1 MKRNI
6 VIIFILLLFNFTSI
20 IKVKCISDVEDDTNV
35 NEINDFT
42 TVNDNDDK
50 NEVKDIA
57 EDNILDNEDTK
68 YETSDYSVTN
78 KKNVSI
84 SYQSHVQNIGWQ
96 VLSYDGMISGTEGRS
111 LRVEGIKINLNDND
125 YDGNIEYQ
133 SYVEGYGWQNWVTSG
148 SISGTVGESRRLE
161 AMRIRLTGNL
171 AEHYDVYYRAH
182 VQNLG
187 WLGWAKN
194 GESAGS
200 QGYGYR
206 MEAYQIMLVEKGME
220 VPSSNLE
227 PFKSI
232 KISYQAHVQNIG
244 WQVLSYD
251 GMISGTEG
259 CALRVEGIKINLN
272 DNDYDGNIEYQSYVE
287 GYGWQNW
294 VTSGS
299 ISGTVGESRRLEA
312 MRIRLTGNLAEH
324 YDVYYRAHVQNLG
337 WLGWAKNGQ
346 SAGSQDYNYRMEAY
360 QIMLVEKDKEGPNID
375 EEAFIYRKLSYKSYI
390 QNIGWQD
397 YKFDNDVSG
406 TLNQSLMIKGIQINV
421 SNEKYSGSIQY
432 QSHVQDIGW
441 IDWTCDGNTSGVVSS
456 SKRIEAIKIRLTGD
470 LEEHYDVY
478 YRTHVQNIGWLGW
491 AKNGEAAGSQGYGY
505 RMEAYQIILVE
516 KGADGPSS
524 NEEAFKVGW
533 LNDGINTY
541 YTFPDGTKATGI
553 QKIDGVRYVF
563 DSDGRLK
570 YSNIKIYADI
580 SSHQGNIDFDE
591 LYNSGSIDGIILRIG
606 YWTSEDAY
614 FSKYLSE
621 IKRLNI
627 PYTVYLFSYAHN
639 SNEALSEAQNML
651 NLYTK
656 YQLHPAMNVYYDL
669 EGYSTTIDNSDDI
682 TKEQYQQIAESF
694 IWYLDINGIGARIY
708 SYTWFAHNRF
718 NEATR
723 KHLDW
728 IAQYS
733 ENNTY
738 NYAWRGW
745 QYTDAGKIPGIN
757 TDVDLSIFLY

>member
-1 MKRNI
+1 MKKR
-6 VIIFILLLFNFTSI
+6 LLLITI
-20 IKVKCISDVEDDTNV
+20 IISLVFISKISAINDENIENDDIDISTGDNINNYDTNV
-35 NEINDFT
+35 ENIESEDELQKSEINNF
-42 TVNDNDDK
+42 
-50 NEVKDIA
+50 
-57 EDNILDNEDTK
+57 NINSSALEAFK
-68 YETSDYSVTN
+68 YHKIT
-78 KKNVSI
+78 
-84 SYQSHVQNIGWQ
+84 YQSHVQTIGWQ
-96 VLSYDGMISGTEGRS
+96 NSVHENEISGTQNKS
-111 LRVEGIKINLNDND
+111 LRVEGIKINISNTV
-125 YDGNIEYQ
+125 YDGSIEYQ
-133 SYVEGYGWQNWVTSG
+133 THVQDKGWMDWVSDG
-148 SISGTVGESRRLE
+148 ELSGTVGESKRVE
-161 AMRIRLTGNL
+161 ALKIKLTGEFL
-171 AEHYDVYYRAH
+171 EHYDVYYRVH
-182 VQNLG
+182 VQN
-187 WLGWAKN
+187 
-194 GESAGS
+194 
-200 QGYGYR
+200 
-206 MEAYQIMLVEKGME
+206 
-220 VPSSNLE
+220 
-227 PFKSI
+227 F
-232 KISYQAHVQNIG
+232 
-244 WQVLSYD
+244 
-251 GMISGTEG
+251 
-259 CALRVEGIKINLN
+259 
-272 DNDYDGNIEYQSYVE
+272 
-287 GYGWQNW
+287 
-294 VTSGS
+294 
-299 ISGTVGESRRLEA
+299 
-312 MRIRLTGNLAEH
+312 
-324 YDVYYRAHVQNLG
+324 
-337 WLGWAKNGQ
+337 
-346 SAGSQDYNYRMEAY
+346 
-360 QIMLVEKDKEGPNID
+360 
-375 EEAFIYRKLSYKSYI
+375 
-390 QNIGWQD
+390 
-397 YKFDNDVSG
+397 
-406 TLNQSLMIKGIQINV
+406 
-421 SNEKYSGSIQY
+421 
-432 QSHVQDIGW
+432 
-441 IDWTCDGNTSGVVSS
+441 
-456 SKRIEAIKIRLTGD
+456 
-470 LEEHYDVY
+470 
-478 YRTHVQNIGWLGW
+478 GWLGW

-505 RMEAYQIILVE
+505 RMEAYQVMLVE
-516 KGADGPSS
+516 KGSEGPTSELIPFEYSKINYNSFVQNIGWQNSVNALDISGTINRALRVEAIKLNINNLEYNGSIEYQTHVQDKGWMDWVSDGGISGTIGERKRIEAIKIRLTGEFSEHYDIYYRVHVQNFGWLGWAKNGEAAGSQGYGYRMEAYQVMLVEKGKDGPVS
-524 NEEAFKVGW
+524 NVDAFKIGW

-570 YSNIKIYADI
+570 YSNVKIYADI
-580 SSHQGNIDFDE
+580 SSHQGNIDFDA

-656 YQLHPAMNVYYDL
+656 YQLQPAMNVYYDL